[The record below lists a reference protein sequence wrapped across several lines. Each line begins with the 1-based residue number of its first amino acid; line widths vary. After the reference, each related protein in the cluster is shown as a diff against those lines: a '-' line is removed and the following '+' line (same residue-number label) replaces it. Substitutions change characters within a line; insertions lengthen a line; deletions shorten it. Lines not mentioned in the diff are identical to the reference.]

1 MNWSLNTRRLKVVLW
16 LLVFWCAVGIPLAFF
31 LGRWFQQEQTT
42 DSLKRK
48 ADSYYP
54 PDEDSLIQATYA
66 AAIKSVPEPPLA
78 FVHIGNMSF
87 CLFLISLI
95 VAGFFWARFG
105 ERVDQQPRGQPLPPT
120 PDLLSG
126 QPPQTKKPA
135 SN

>member
-1 MNWSLNTRRLKVVLW
+1 MNTPRLKVLLW

-54 PDEDSLIQATYA
+54 PHEDSLIQATYA

-78 FVHIGNMSF
+78 FVHIRNMSF

-105 ERVDQQPRGQPLPPT
+105 ERADQQPRGQPLPPT
-120 PDLLSG
+120 PDLLSE
-126 QPPQTKKPA
+126 QPPQTKKPG

>member
-1 MNWSLNTRRLKVVLW
+1 
-16 LLVFWCAVGIPLAFF
+16 
-31 LGRWFQQEQTT
+31 
-42 DSLKRK
+42 
-48 ADSYYP
+48 
-54 PDEDSLIQATYA
+54 QATYA

-126 QPPQTKKPA
+126 QPPQTKKPG